1 MMGNEGDDL
10 WYVTRKLTRYKN
22 NSVVEWMTCNRKN

>member
-1 MMGNEGDDL
+1 MPRAVEMMGNKGDDL

-22 NSVVEWMTCNRKN
+22 NSVVEWM